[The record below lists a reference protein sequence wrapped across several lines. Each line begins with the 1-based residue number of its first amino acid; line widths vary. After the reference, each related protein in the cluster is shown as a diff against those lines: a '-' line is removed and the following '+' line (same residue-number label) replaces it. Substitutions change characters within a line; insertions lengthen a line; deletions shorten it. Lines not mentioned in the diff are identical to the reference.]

1 MPDSETIT
9 KAMKILLESGGTLTD
24 EVKEQL
30 LAIGI
35 TQEQMEQFQEMISRF
50 GASNFG
56 GFSFGNSPFG
66 GAQSQDGQQTTQQG
80 QGKGKGQGM
89 TRPNAPSFGGGG
101 MTASATNT
109 DNFLLIAVL
118 VVVLLRL
125 LFLQQPISVDIKQK
139 IKHKTRGFTRG
150 FCALNIRILMR
161 GSISDRGCPPF
172 CSCQPELW
180 ASLQRGR

>member
-35 TQEQMEQFQEMISRF
+35 TQEQMEQFQEMISSF
-50 GASNFG
+50 GDSNFG

-118 VVVLLRL
+118 VVVLIAAIIFAATYKR
-125 LFLQQPISVDIKQK
+125 
-139 IKHKTRGFTRG
+139 RY
-150 FCALNIRILMR
+150 
-161 GSISDRGCPPF
+161 
-172 CSCQPELW
+172 
-180 ASLQRGR
+180 

>member
-9 KAMKILLESGGTLTD
+9 KVMKILLESGGTLTD

-66 GAQSQDGQQTTQQG
+66 GAQTQDGQQTTQQG
-80 QGKGKGQGM
+80 QGKGKDQGM
-89 TRPNAPSFGGGG
+89 TRPGMPSFGGRG

-118 VVVLLRL
+118 VVVLIAAIVFAATYKR
-125 LFLQQPISVDIKQK
+125 
-139 IKHKTRGFTRG
+139 RY
-150 FCALNIRILMR
+150 
-161 GSISDRGCPPF
+161 
-172 CSCQPELW
+172 
-180 ASLQRGR
+180 